1 MSVLIIEDEPVAQQ
15 TLIKLLADLAPELK
29 PETPLASIRAS
40 LERLLRPPQPELILM
55 DVQLA
60 DGLCFE
66 LFDVLPLST
75 PVIFTTAYDQFAL
88 RAFEV
93 FGVDYLLKPIRP
105 QRMALALAKWRAVGR
120 SDAERKAPTAQL
132 AQHYFKEA
140 QHYRERFLV
149 QSGAALQTVAVADIA
164 YFVKDLVVRLV
175 TRENRGYPMAQSL
188 DDLEHMLAP
197 ERFFRL
203 NRQVIAQIDAIRMV
217 HRGIKGKLEV
227 ELKPALAEPV
237 VVSQERAAAFRAWLE
252 R

>member
-93 FGVDYLLKPIRP
+93 FGVAYLLKPIRP
-105 QRMALALAKWRAVGR
+105 ERLALALAKWRTLGR
-120 SDAERKAPTAQL
+120 SGDAQETPTAQL
-132 AQHYFKEA
+132 ARHYFKAA

-149 QSGAALQTVAVADIA
+149 QTGSALMTVAVADVA

-175 TRENRGYPMAQSL
+175 TRENRGHPMAQSL
-188 DDLEHMLAP
+188 DDLEQLLAP

-203 NRQVIAQIDAIRMV
+203 NRQVLAQIDAIRMV
-217 HRGIKGKLEV
+217 HRGSKGKLEV

>member
-15 TLIKLLADLAPELK
+15 ALCKLLADLAPEMTV
-29 PETPLASIRAS
+29 ETPLASVHAS
-40 LERLLRPPQPELILM
+40 LERLGRQPQPELILM

-66 LFDVLPLST
+66 LFDVLPLTT

-105 QRMALALAKWRAVGR
+105 ERLALALAKWRSLQR
-120 SDAERKAPTAQL
+120 SGEVRAGATAQL
-132 AQHYFKEA
+132 AQHYFRA
-140 QHYRERFLV
+140 TQHYRERFLV
-149 QSGAALQTVAVADIA
+149 QAGAALLSVAVGDIA
-164 YFVKDLVVRLV
+164 YFVKDLVVRMV

-188 DDLEHMLAP
+188 DDLEQMLAP

-203 NRQVIAQIDAIRMV
+203 NRQVLVQIDAVRLV
-217 HRGIKGKLEV
+217 HRGSKGKLEV

-237 VVSQERAAAFRAWLE
+237 IVSQERAAAFRTWLE